1 MSSQKTK
8 ANADE
13 PVLSIGK
20 VASALNVHQRTLRI
34 YDEQRLLVAKR
45 SKQNRRLYSLN
56 DIEKGKLIQFLT
68 RNLAINL
75 AGVRIILKLLEVS
88 KVKPN
93 MYMQYIKDIAK
104 SAKID
109 KKTQQHNVERLSK
122 RGKKTGATAAKEASA
137 KA

>member
-75 AGVRIILKLLEVS
+75 AGVRIILKLLEVG
-88 KVKPN
+88 KVKPDL
-93 MYMQYIKDIAK
+93 YIQYINDVAK

-109 KKTQQHNVERLSK
+109 NKTQQYNVERLSK
-122 RGKKTGATAAKEASA
+122 RGKKVNKVTQQV
-137 KA
+137 

>member
-1 MSSQKTK
+1 MSNKKIQT
-8 ANADE
+8 NVDD

-20 VASALNVHQRTLRI
+20 VATILNVHQRTLRI
-34 YDEQRLLVAKR
+34 YDEQKLLVARR

-75 AGVRIILKLLEVS
+75 AGVRIVLKLVEME
-88 KVKPN
+88 KIKPEL
-93 MYMQYIKDIAK
+93 YIKYIKDVAK

-109 KKTQQHNVERLSK
+109 TKIQQYNVERLSK
-122 RGKKTGATAAKEASA
+122 RGKKTGKTAAKV
-137 KA
+137 

>member
-1 MSSQKTK
+1 MMRKKTK
-8 ANADE
+8 TNADE

-20 VASALNVHQRTLRI
+20 VATALNVHQRTLRI
-34 YDEQRLLVAKR
+34 YDEQRLLVARR

-56 DIEKGKLIQFLT
+56 DIEKGRLIQFLT

-75 AGVRIILKLLEVS
+75 AGVKIILKLLEVS
-88 KVKPN
+88 KVKPA

-109 KKTQQHNVERLSK
+109 KKTQQCNVERLSK
-122 RGKKTGATAAKEASA
+122 RGKKTGAAVIERISA

>member
-1 MSSQKTK
+1 MSNKKIQT
-8 ANADE
+8 NADD

-20 VASALNVHQRTLRI
+20 VATILNVHQRTLRI
-34 YDEQRLLVAKR
+34 YDEQKLLVARR

-75 AGVRIILKLLEVS
+75 AGVRIVLKLVEME
-88 KVKPN
+88 KIKPEL
-93 MYMQYIKDIAK
+93 YIKYIKDVAK

-109 KKTQQHNVERLSK
+109 TKIQQYNVERLSK
-122 RGKKTGATAAKEASA
+122 RGKKNG
-137 KA
+137 

>member
-8 ANADE
+8 TNADE

-20 VASALNVHQRTLRI
+20 VATTLNVHQRTLRI
-34 YDEQRLLVAKR
+34 YDEQNLLVAKR

-56 DIEKGKLIQFLT
+56 DIEKGRLIQFLT

-75 AGVRIILKLLEVS
+75 AGVRIILKLLEIG
-88 KVKPN
+88 KVKPDLYIN
-93 MYMQYIKDIAK
+93 YIKDVAK

-109 KKTQQHNVERLSK
+109 SKTQQYNIERLSK
-122 RGKKTGATAAKEASA
+122 RGKKTGKTTKV
-137 KA
+137 

>member
-8 ANADE
+8 TNADE

-34 YDEQRLLVAKR
+34 YDEQHLLVAKR

-75 AGVRIILKLLEVS
+75 AGVRIILKLLEIE
-88 KVKPN
+88 KVKPEL
-93 MYMQYIKDIAK
+93 YIQYIKDVAK

-109 KKTQQHNVERLSK
+109 NKTQQYNIERLSK
-122 RGKKTGATAAKEASA
+122 RGKKINKTAKM
-137 KA
+137 

>member
-8 ANADE
+8 TSADE

-34 YDEQRLLVAKR
+34 YDEQHLLVAKR

-56 DIEKGKLIQFLT
+56 DIERGKLIQFLT

-75 AGVRIILKLLEVS
+75 AGVRIILQLLEVG
-88 KVKPN
+88 KVKPDL
-93 MYMQYIKDIAK
+93 YIKYIKDVAK

-109 KKTQQHNVERLSK
+109 NKIQQYNVERLSK
-122 RGKKTGATAAKEASA
+122 RGKKINSTQKS
-137 KA
+137 

>member
-1 MSSQKTK
+1 MSNKKNQT
-8 ANADE
+8 NVDD

-20 VASALNVHQRTLRI
+20 VATILNVHQRTLRI
-34 YDEQRLLVAKR
+34 YDEQKLLVARR

-75 AGVRIILKLLEVS
+75 AGVRIVLRLVEMEKI
-88 KVKPN
+88 KPEL
-93 MYMQYIKDIAK
+93 YIKYIKDVAK

-109 KKTQQHNVERLSK
+109 TKIQQYNVERLSK
-122 RGKKTGATAAKEASA
+122 RGKKTGKTAAKV
-137 KA
+137 